1 MNIEKRTQQEQA
13 RILANYLRNDKLH
26 DAKNN
31 KDSVLFKILMGLAI
45 GWIDFR
51 DNSQLIVDNYNI
63 YNSLQ
68 LLEEWEQAV
77 GIPDDVFNI
86 ANDIETRRRNI
97 LLKISGSKAETS
109 LQFENIGKI
118 LGFDVKCET
127 GYQYCRF
134 PLRFPIIFTKKENLP
149 FLIVITIDK
158 KYQPKT
164 FPFTFPIEF
173 KSDIAII
180 LKFFFDKIKPANTKL
195 IFRYV

>member
-13 RILANYLRNDKLH
+13 RILANYLRSDKLH

-51 DNSQLIVDNYNI
+51 NNSQLIVDNYNI

-118 LGFDVKCET
+118 LGFDIKCET

-173 KSDIAII
+173 KSDIAVI
-180 LKFFFDKIKPANTKL
+180 LKLFFDKIKPANTKL

>member
-13 RILANYLRNDKLH
+13 RILANYLRSDKLH

-77 GIPDDVFNI
+77 GVPDDVFSI
-86 ANDIETRRRNI
+86 ANDVEIRRRNI

-118 LGFDVKCET
+118 LGFDIKCET

-158 KYQPKT
+158 KYQSKT

-180 LKFFFDKIKPANTKL
+180 LKLFFDKIKPANTKL

>member
-13 RILANYLRNDKLH
+13 RILANYLRSDKLH

-68 LLEEWEQAV
+68 LLEDWEQAV

-86 ANDIETRRRNI
+86 ANDVETRRRNI

-180 LKFFFDKIKPANTKL
+180 LKLFFDKIKPANTKL

>member
-13 RILANYLRNDKLH
+13 RILANYLRSDKLH
-26 DAKNN
+26 NAKNN

-51 DNSQLIVDNYNI
+51 DNSQLIIDNYNI

-86 ANDIETRRRNI
+86 ANDVETRKRNI

-118 LGFDVKCET
+118 LGFDIKCET

-180 LKFFFDKIKPANTKL
+180 LKLFFDKIKPANTKL

>member
-13 RILANYLRNDKLH
+13 RILANYLRSDKLH

-77 GIPDDVFNI
+77 GVPDDVFSI
-86 ANDIETRRRNI
+86 ANDVEIRRRNI

-118 LGFDVKCET
+118 LGFDIKCET

-180 LKFFFDKIKPANTKL
+180 LKLFFDKIKPANTKL

>member
-13 RILANYLRNDKLH
+13 RILANYLRSDKLH

-51 DNSQLIVDNYNI
+51 NNSQLIVDNYNI

-86 ANDIETRRRNI
+86 ANDVETRRRNI

-118 LGFDVKCET
+118 LGFDIKCET

-180 LKFFFDKIKPANTKL
+180 LKLFFDKIKPANTKL

>member
-13 RILANYLRNDKLH
+13 RILANYLRSDKLH

-51 DNSQLIVDNYNI
+51 NNSQLIVDNYNI

-86 ANDIETRRRNI
+86 ANDFETRRRNI

-118 LGFDVKCET
+118 LGFDIKCET

-180 LKFFFDKIKPANTKL
+180 LKLFFDKIKPANTKL

>member
-68 LLEEWEQAV
+68 LLEDWEQAV

-86 ANDIETRRRNI
+86 ANDVETRRRNI

-173 KSDIAII
+173 KSDIAVI
-180 LKFFFDKIKPANTKL
+180 LKLFFDKIKPANTKL

>member
-13 RILANYLRNDKLH
+13 RILANYLRSDKLH

-31 KDSVLFKILMGLAI
+31 KDSILFKILMGLAV
-45 GWIDFR
+45 GWTDFR

-86 ANDIETRRRNI
+86 ANDVETRKRNI

-118 LGFDVKCET
+118 LGFDIKCET

-180 LKFFFDKIKPANTKL
+180 LKLFFDKIKPANTKL

>member
-13 RILANYLRNDKLH
+13 RILANYLRSDKLH

-86 ANDIETRRRNI
+86 ANDVETRRRNI

-118 LGFDVKCET
+118 LGFDIKCET

-180 LKFFFDKIKPANTKL
+180 LKLFFDKIKPANTKL

>member
-68 LLEEWEQAV
+68 LLEDWEQAV

-173 KSDIAII
+173 KSDIAVI
-180 LKFFFDKIKPANTKL
+180 LKLFFDKIKPANTKL

>member
-13 RILANYLRNDKLH
+13 RILANYLRSDKLH

-31 KDSVLFKILMGLAI
+31 KDSVLFKILMGLAV
-45 GWIDFR
+45 GWTDFR
-51 DNSQLIVDNYNI
+51 DNSQLIIDNYNI
-63 YNSLQ
+63 YNSVK

-77 GIPDDVFNI
+77 GIPDDVF
-86 ANDIETRRRNI
+86 AVASDIETRKRNI
-97 LLKISGSKAETS
+97 LLKISGSRAETS
-109 LQFENIGKI
+109 LEFENIGKI
-118 LGFDVKCET
+118 LGFDIKCET

-134 PLRFPIIFTKKENLP
+134 PLRFPIIFTTAEALP

-180 LKFFFDKIKPANTKL
+180 LKLFFDKIKPANTKL

>member
-68 LLEEWEQAV
+68 LLEDWEQAV

-86 ANDIETRRRNI
+86 ANDVETRRRNI

-118 LGFDVKCET
+118 LGFDIKCET

-173 KSDIAII
+173 KSDIAVI
-180 LKFFFDKIKPANTKL
+180 LKLFFDKIKPANTKL